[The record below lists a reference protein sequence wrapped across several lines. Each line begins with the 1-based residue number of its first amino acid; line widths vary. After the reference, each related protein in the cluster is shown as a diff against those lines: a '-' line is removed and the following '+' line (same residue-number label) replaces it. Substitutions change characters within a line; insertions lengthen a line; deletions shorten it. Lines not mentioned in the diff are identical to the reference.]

1 MHDECD
7 LWHTFCFET
16 IQREEKLLY
25 MESLVLLENKNTQK
39 A

>member
-1 MHDECD
+1 MTGVS

-16 IQREEKLLY
+16 IQKKMLIY
-25 MESLVLLENKNTQK
+25 SSMESEFSKNKNKQV